1 MKARQSAKIPE
12 ARAGPDRC
20 GIVHA
25 RRPGQRAWTGDRP
38 MRADGGYICSLKSD
52 HFLNLP
58 DEVLVG
64 RQERAA
70 RGLSSKK

>member
-1 MKARQSAKIPE
+1 
-12 ARAGPDRC
+12 
-20 GIVHA
+20 
-25 RRPGQRAWTGDRP
+25 
-38 MRADGGYICSLKSD
+38 MRADGGYICSLQSE